1 MKNSGATKMYLAI
14 AALIAVAEIL
24 LLATGNG
31 KLPISGLVLFAFFYA
46 LAIGAQRSEKF
57 KGLSFTLQIFAF
69 VSFTLYFPEMFTDW
83 GFDTNKLIVPSIQVI
98 MFGMGT
104 KLDLKDFV
112 RELSKPLVVI
122 AGTVMVF
129 VFMPLAALLIINIW
143 HFPPEIA
150 AGIILV
156 GACPGGVASNVM
168 TYLAKG
174 NLALSVTLTTLATLL
189 SPVVTPFLMMLFA
202 GKLIEV
208 NAVSMMISIVNM
220 ILIPIFAGIIANK
233 ILYGKLEWVKK
244 DLNMILLAISTFVAG
259 LILIFVPFPELFKS
273 SQTGLI
279 LVAWAVSIVSVTM
292 IVIRR
297 TSGPEDWMDIVLPKL
312 SLGAIMLYIV
322 VVAAHNQQTLLTI
335 GPALF
340 IAVILHNT
348 IGFALGYGTSKAL
361 RFSDEDVRAITIE
374 VGLKN
379 GGLAVG
385 LAYDVLKST
394 AAALAPLIFGTWM
407 NIAASSLASFWSH
420 IDPRD
425 RKLKAE
431 KVENLK
437 NVNN

>member
-1 MKNSGATKMYLAI
+1 
-14 AALIAVAEIL
+14 
-24 LLATGNG
+24 
-31 KLPISGLVLFAFFYA
+31 
-46 LAIGAQRSEKF
+46 
-57 KGLSFTLQIFAF
+57 
-69 VSFTLYFPEMFTDW
+69 
-83 GFDTNKLIVPSIQVI
+83 
-98 MFGMGT
+98 
-104 KLDLKDFV
+104 
-112 RELSKPLVVI
+112 
-122 AGTVMVF
+122 
-129 VFMPLAALLIINIW
+129 
-143 HFPPEIA
+143 
-150 AGIILV
+150 
-156 GACPGGVASNVM
+156 
-168 TYLAKG
+168 
-174 NLALSVTLTTLATLL
+174 
-189 SPVVTPFLMMLFA
+189 
-202 GKLIEV
+202 
-208 NAVSMMISIVNM
+208 
-220 ILIPIFAGIIANK
+220 
-233 ILYGKLEWVKK
+233 
-244 DLNMILLAISTFVAG
+244 
-259 LILIFVPFPELFKS
+259 
-273 SQTGLI
+273 
-279 LVAWAVSIVSVTM
+279 M

-431 KVENLK
+431 KIENLK

>member
-1 MKNSGATKMYLAI
+1 
-14 AALIAVAEIL
+14 
-24 LLATGNG
+24 
-31 KLPISGLVLFAFFYA
+31 
-46 LAIGAQRSEKF
+46 
-57 KGLSFTLQIFAF
+57 
-69 VSFTLYFPEMFTDW
+69 
-83 GFDTNKLIVPSIQVI
+83 
-98 MFGMGT
+98 
-104 KLDLKDFV
+104 
-112 RELSKPLVVI
+112 
-122 AGTVMVF
+122 
-129 VFMPLAALLIINIW
+129 
-143 HFPPEIA
+143 
-150 AGIILV
+150 V